1 MISVVSRIL
10 LFDKAGE
17 LVGAVKD
24 GKILVDE
31 KGRKI
36 REITNQRI
44 KISDLIKELVQRKL
58 SSYVA

>member
-1 MISVVSRIL
+1 MAQNIL

-31 KGRKI
+31 KGREV

-44 KISDLIKELVQRKL
+44 RISELIKELIQRKL
-58 SSYVA
+58 SGYVA